1 LKCVKRFFLLAHLLP
16 HYVPVHAYHPT
27 PKVPIGKRKKE
38 KLVVFATK
46 ENAHRSLTAVNDCLD

>member
-1 LKCVKRFFLLAHLLP
+1 VKRFFLLAHLLP